1 MKENLIEVPESVIA
15 RFFSNEKVLSDFIQ
29 KGTKQAFNL
38 LIADVTK
45 FYKITS
51 ESYNEVT
58 ELAYILFERLK
69 SSEHETSLSTLMSE

>member
-15 RFFSNEKVLSDFIQ
+15 RFFSNEKVLSDFLQ

-38 LIADVTK
+38 LIADVKK

-51 ESYNEVT
+51 ESYIEVT